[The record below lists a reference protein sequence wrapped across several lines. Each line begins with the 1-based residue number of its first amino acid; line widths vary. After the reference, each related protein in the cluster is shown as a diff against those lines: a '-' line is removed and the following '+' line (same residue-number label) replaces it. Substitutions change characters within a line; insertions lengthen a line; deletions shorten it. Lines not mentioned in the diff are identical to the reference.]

1 MQGKSAYLTQLPN
14 PVRLVLDQF
23 EMEQKMTTIGAYE
36 AKTRFSE
43 LIRRVSRGE
52 QIVITHHGV
61 PVAVMAPVEQTSAQP
76 PQELIAA
83 FRAFRAGRSLG
94 GLSIRELIAEGRT

>member
-1 MQGKSAYLTQLPN
+1 
-14 PVRLVLDQF
+14 
-23 EMEQKMTTIGAYE
+23 MTTFGAYE

-61 PVAVMAPVEQTSAQP
+61 PVAVLAPIEPTSTQSP
-76 PQELIAA
+76 REVIASIKA
-83 FRAFRAGRSLG
+83 LREGRSLG
-94 GLSIRELIAEGRT
+94 DLSIRDLIAEGRA

>member
-1 MQGKSAYLTQLPN
+1 
-14 PVRLVLDQF
+14 
-23 EMEQKMTTIGAYE
+23 MTTIGAYE

-61 PVAVMAPVEQTSAQP
+61 PIAILAPIEPAAAGSPREVMAA
-76 PQELIAA
+76 LK
-83 FRAFRAGRSLG
+83 AFRAGRSLG
-94 GLSIRELIAEGRT
+94 DISIRELIGEGRA